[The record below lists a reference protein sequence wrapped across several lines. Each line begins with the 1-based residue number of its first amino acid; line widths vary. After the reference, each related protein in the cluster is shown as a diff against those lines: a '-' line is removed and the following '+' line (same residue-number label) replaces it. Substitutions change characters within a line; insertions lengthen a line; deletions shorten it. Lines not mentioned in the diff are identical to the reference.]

1 MTIQQTNSD
10 ITLGGFRNATVQ
22 LNVAEIT
29 TLCNAILSFDKQ
41 NPDNKDIKKL
51 HIEIYTL
58 MSIVKDGYLDSVAI
72 DYLHKLQE
80 ELRLCDAS

>member
-1 MTIQQTNSD
+1 MTIVSTKND
-10 ITLGGFRNATVQ
+10 IELEAFRNAMIQ

-29 TLCNAILSFDKQ
+29 TLCNALLSFEKQ
-41 NPDNKDIKKL
+41 HPDNKDIKKL

-58 MSIVKDGYLDSVAI
+58 MSIVKDGCLDSVAI

-80 ELRLCDAS
+80 ELRV

>member
-1 MTIQQTNSD
+1 MTIKQTDND
-10 ITLGGFRNATVQ
+10 ISLGASRNATVQ
-22 LNVAEIT
+22 LNVEEII
-29 TLCNAILSFDKQ
+29 TLCNAIFSFEKQ
-41 NPDNKDIKKL
+41 HPDNKDIKKL

-58 MSIVKDGYLDSVAI
+58 MSIVKDGCLDSFAI